1 MAVDKLNFLIG
12 GPQGV
17 GLETT
22 AQVLM
27 FSLAHSGFRRIFS
40 RNIVRVLD

>member
-1 MAVDKLNFLIG
+1 MAIDELNFPIG
-12 GPQGV
+12 GPQGA

-22 AQVLM
+22 AQVLA